1 MTVPKL
7 RIFISSPGDVAPE
20 RDRAEAVIKGVSATL
35 DGITLEAVRWEGRP
49 YSALSTFQT
58 QIDKPSACDLVV
70 SIFWKRLGTELPP
83 EFNRADGTAR
93 TGTEFE
99 FEEAMGAAKGR
110 EPPVPDILVFK
121 KTAAITYTEER
132 VDQERA
138 EKRALDAF
146 WSRWFRSAEGHFLAA
161 FDSFTTPDQFA
172 RVFERALRGWI
183 DERFRRTDWD
193 IATQGSP
200 FRGLETF
207 DEAHGAVFFG
217 RRRAV
222 EQARA
227 QMLATAERGFPALFL
242 MGASGVGKSS
252 LARAGLLPRLM
263 RPLGAAPMMDQFRR
277 AETLPGLWEG
287 KPARGLARAL
297 FAAIPEIAQGDY
309 RDAAALERLFETA
322 PDMADTPIVA
332 ALDRWAAA
340 LQEAEQADAP
350 PRTGAILLI
359 DQLEQSFALPTEA
372 RALTARLLT
381 RLAQTGRVWLVLTLR
396 SDLYGSLQGD
406 APLFALKAQGATFD
420 VLPPSP
426 ADIREMIEGPA
437 RAAGLTY
444 QSVGGVSLAEALE
457 RDAGKE
463 PGALPLLQ
471 FALKELFAKRT
482 NEGLMT
488 LEVYDKLGGVAG
500 ALAVTAD
507 AAIAAEPA
515 EVQGALRE
523 VLGQLAHVDLAAKEV
538 KDIARP
544 IPQAAFPPGSPAR
557 RLADVLVAQRLILAD
572 GGADGATLR
581 VAHENLFEKWPAAKT
596 LLAADRQARDLRSQ
610 LERQA
615 KAWGA
620 AEAGKAKRDL
630 LLERAALANAV
641 QLRKDRPD
649 LVERAVD
656 AFIQASERAA
666 QFRGRMILGGAAA
679 LVALFAGIAA
689 YAWQQNSLAQ
699 YNLQTAINTAN
710 SLLFDVSGKLDPQ
723 RAVVTP
729 ELKAELEAKIRAL
742 IAELSKGQT
751 LSSGGERTRMV
762 SLNQEGETYQ
772 LRGDL
777 ENARKNFET
786 ALEIARRLAKSFGT
800 PESLRDVSV
809 SLNNVARIDQ
819 AQGDLKS
826 ARTGFA
832 EMLEITRQLAKS
844 LGTQES
850 LRDLSYSLQFVATID
865 QAQGDLKSARTGFA
879 ESLGIR
885 RQLAKSL
892 GTPQSLR
899 DVSASLDA
907 IARIDQAQG
916 DLKSART

>member
-1 MTVPKL
+1 MDKHHL

-121 KTAAITYTEER
+121 KTAAITYTDER

-172 RVFERALRGWI
+172 RVFERALHGWI
-183 DERFRRTDWD
+183 KERFRRTDWD

-322 PDMADTPIVA
+322 PDMADTPIMA

-340 LQEAEQADAP
+340 LQEAEQADTP
-350 PRTGAILLI
+350 PRTGTILLI

-372 RALTARLLT
+372 RDLTARLLT

-444 QSVGGVSLAEALE
+444 QSVGGRSLAEALE
-457 RDAGKE
+457 RDAGQE

-471 FALKELFAKRT
+471 FALRELYAART
-482 NEGLMT
+482 ADGQMT
-488 LEVYDKLGGVAG
+488 LATYDRLGGVAG

-507 AAIAAEPA
+507 SALAAEPQ
-515 EVQGALRE
+515 EVQAALRE

-538 KDIARP
+538 KDVARP
-544 IPQAAFPPGSPAR
+544 IPNDVFAPETPAR
-557 RLADVLVAQRLILAD
+557 RLADMMVEKRLILAD
-572 GGADGATLR
+572 GGGGEGRQATLR
-581 VAHENLFEKWPAAKT
+581 IAHENLFVKWPAAEKI
-596 LLAADRQARDLRSQ
+596 LRDDRQARDLRSR
-610 LERQA
+610 LDRQA
-615 KAWGA
+615 KDWA
-620 AEAGKAKRDL
+620 AAKGIKAKRDL
-630 LLERAALANAV
+630 LLLGAALGNAL
-641 QLRKDRPD
+641 QLREKRPD
-649 LVERAVD
+649 LLAPETTHLIV
-656 AFIQASERAA
+656 ASERAA
-666 QFRGRMILGGAAA
+666 QFRGRIIIGGTAA
-679 LVALFAGIAA
+679 LALLFAGIAA
-689 YAWQQNSLAQ
+689 FAWMQAREAQRQSTLAKG
-699 YNLQTAINTAN
+699 NLDKAIATAN
-710 SLLFDVSGKLDPQ
+710 ELLFEVVRRLDPN
-723 RAVVTP
+723 TP
-729 ELKAELEAKIRAL
+729 SVPPNLRDDLEKRIQGLINDLSEGQQLDAAAL
-742 IAELSKGQT
+742 
-751 LSSGGERTRMV
+751 RTKWV
-762 SLNQEGETYQ
+762 SLYSQGENLLKTRQFTLARQYCAAA
-772 LRGDL
+772 L
-777 ENARKNFET
+777 ENARH
-786 ALEIARRLAKSFGT
+786 LAKTLNT
-800 PESLRDVSV
+800 PD
-809 SLNNVARIDQ
+809 A
-819 AQGDLKS
+819 
-826 ARTGFA
+826 
-832 EMLEITRQLAKS
+832 
-844 LGTQES
+844 
-850 LRDLSYSLQFVATID
+850 LRDLSISLDCVAAID
-865 QAQGDLKSARTGFA
+865 QEEYKFQSARAGFA
-879 ESLGIR
+879 ESLEIR
-885 RQLAKSL
+885 RRLAQTLATPEAKDDLVISLVRLSELAMAEGKPGDVCPLMAEARPLAEANLKLL
-892 GTPQSLR
+892 GTPQAKEAMDEVTKLTKL
-899 DVSASLDA
+899 A
-907 IARIDQAQG
+907 G
-916 DLKSART
+916 C